1 MKIKDIVTFVSK
13 SITPQKGVT
22 YNLYS
27 LPSFDDGKT
36 FEVLDGADIQSNKYE
51 VPNKCILFNKLN
63 VRFKRVWRIDSQD
76 ENKIA
81 STEFLPLVV
90 DEDVVDFQYCYY
102 LLISDKITNY
112 LCGQNTNTSGSHK
125 RIDPDNFLNIE
136 IKLPKMSIQKQI
148 GKTLSALDHK
158 IVLNKQINDNLEAMA
173 KQLYD
178 YWFVQFDFPNEE
190 GKPYKSS
197 GGAMVW
203 NDKLKRE
210 IPQGWSGVSLKDLAL
225 TSRNAIT
232 PVENEVYQ
240 HFSIP
245 SFDACGSYSL
255 DNGSDIKSDKFV
267 LQKGQLLVSKLNPWF
282 NRVVWVPKGTNMIG
296 STEFVVLNPNN
307 ESESGYIYSVIKSP
321 KFIAYCSQ
329 AATGTSHS
337 QRRVSPDVLMAFK
350 VGYEQ
355 GVVQKYGCLIEK
367 IQKQQAELLSEIAI
381 LTKQRDELL
390 PLLMNGQATVNYH
403 LSASFLSSLILYR
416 DQYKFCPMKE
426 TIIQTVLDG
435 MRAVLT
441 ENQLELLNDVTQK
454 ALSECEITPKLAEE
468 EQRNKENAELLGTFI
483 SSKKVEGCSDKT
495 IHYYKS
501 SIEKLIATVKKNVC
515 DISTNDIRCYLAE
528 QQEQRGLS
536 KVTIDNLRRI
546 YSSFFSWLED
556 EDYITKS
563 PVRRIHKVRT
573 DALVKEVLTDENIEV
588 LRDSCQELRDIAMID
603 LLLSTGMRVGELVKI
618 NREDIDFQERQCVV
632 FGKGNKERE
641 VYFNARTKIHLKKY
655 LEQRTDTNPALFVSL
670 HEPHT
675 RLTIS
680 GVEVRLRQLG
690 KKVNLHKVHPHKFRR
705 TLATMAIDKGMPI
718 EQVQNM
724 LGHVKIDTTLHY
736 AMVNQ
741 TNVKIAH
748 RKFLS

>member
-1 MKIKDIVTFVSK
+1 MYFLVQSYDRMS
-13 SITPQKGVT
+13 G
-22 YNLYS
+22 
-27 LPSFDDGKT
+27 GEKT
-36 FEVLDGADIQSNKYE
+36 
-51 VPNKCILFNKLN
+51 
-63 VRFKRVWRIDSQD
+63 
-76 ENKIA
+76 
-81 STEFLPLVV
+81 
-90 DEDVVDFQYCYY
+90 
-102 LLISDKITNY
+102 
-112 LCGQNTNTSGSHK
+112 
-125 RIDPDNFLNIE
+125 
-136 IKLPKMSIQKQI
+136 
-148 GKTLSALDHK
+148 
-158 IVLNKQINDNLEAMA
+158 INDNLEAIA

-178 YWFVQFDFPNEE
+178 YWFVQFDFPNEDD
-190 GKPYKSS
+190 KPYKSS

-210 IPQGWSGVSLKDLAL
+210 IPQGWSNGVLSDVANITMGQSPDGSSYNEDGEGIIFYQGSTDFGLRFPDIRQYTTSPSRYANKGDILMSVRAPVGAL
-225 TSRNAIT
+225 NIANNDCCIGRGLSAL
-232 PVENEVYQ
+232 
-240 HFSIP
+240 S
-245 SFDACGSYSL
+245 
-255 DNGSDIKSDKFV
+255 
-267 LQKGQLLVSKLNPWF
+267 SK
-282 NRVVWVPKGTNMIG
+282 IG
-296 STEFVVLNPNN
+296 SMTHLYYLMNDFRLKFEGMNSAGTTFGSITKDELFSLPVIIPTK
-307 ESESGYIYSVIKSP
+307 SVISE
-321 KFIAYCSQ
+321 F
-329 AATGTSHS
+329 
-337 QRRVSPDVLMAFK
+337 
-350 VGYEQ
+350 EQ
-355 GVVQKYGCLIEK
+355 VCEPIFD
-367 IQKQQAELLSEIAI
+367 KQMIIGEEINA

-403 LSASFLSSLILYR
+403 LSVLFFSSLILYR
-416 DQYKFCPMKE
+416 DQYKFYDMKE
-426 TIIQTVLDG
+426 TIIQAVLDG

-441 ENQLELLNDVTQK
+441 DNQLELLTDVARK
-454 ALSECEITPKLAEE
+454 ALSECEITPKATEE
-468 EQRNKENAELLGTFI
+468 EQRNKENAELLGAFI

-515 DISTNDIRCYLAE
+515 DIGTNDIRCYLAD

-655 LEQRTDTNPALFVSL
+655 LEQRTDTNSALFVSL

-690 KKVNLHKVHPHKFRR
+690 KKVNLNKVHPHKFRR

-718 EQVQNM
+718 EQVQKM

-748 RKFLS
+748 RKFLN

>member
-1 MKIKDIVTFVSK
+1 
-13 SITPQKGVT
+13 
-22 YNLYS
+22 
-27 LPSFDDGKT
+27 
-36 FEVLDGADIQSNKYE
+36 
-51 VPNKCILFNKLN
+51 
-63 VRFKRVWRIDSQD
+63 
-76 ENKIA
+76 
-81 STEFLPLVV
+81 
-90 DEDVVDFQYCYY
+90 
-102 LLISDKITNY
+102 
-112 LCGQNTNTSGSHK
+112 
-125 RIDPDNFLNIE
+125 
-136 IKLPKMSIQKQI
+136 
-148 GKTLSALDHK
+148 
-158 IVLNKQINDNLEAMA
+158 
-173 KQLYD
+173 
-178 YWFVQFDFPNEE
+178 
-190 GKPYKSS
+190 
-197 GGAMVW
+197 MVW

-210 IPQGWSGVSLKDLAL
+210 IPQGWSNGVLSDVANITMGQSPDGSSYNEDGEGIIFYQGSTDFGLRFPDIRQYTTSPSRYANKGDILMSVRAPVGAL
-225 TSRNAIT
+225 NIANNDCCIGRGLSAL
-232 PVENEVYQ
+232 
-240 HFSIP
+240 S
-245 SFDACGSYSL
+245 
-255 DNGSDIKSDKFV
+255 
-267 LQKGQLLVSKLNPWF
+267 SK
-282 NRVVWVPKGTNMIG
+282 IG
-296 STEFVVLNPNN
+296 SMTHLYYLMNDFRLKFEGMNSAGTTFGSITKDELFSLPVIIPTK
-307 ESESGYIYSVIKSP
+307 SVISE
-321 KFIAYCSQ
+321 F
-329 AATGTSHS
+329 
-337 QRRVSPDVLMAFK
+337 
-350 VGYEQ
+350 EQ
-355 GVVQKYGCLIEK
+355 VCEPIFD
-367 IQKQQAELLSEIAI
+367 KQMIIGEEINA

-403 LSASFLSSLILYR
+403 LSVLFLSFLILYR
-416 DQYKFCPMKE
+416 DQYKFYDMKE
-426 TIIQTVLDG
+426 TIIQAVLDG

-441 ENQLELLNDVTQK
+441 ENQLDMLTDVTRK
-454 ALSECEITPKLAEE
+454 ALSECEITPKATEE
-468 EQRNKENAELLGTFI
+468 EQRNKENVELLGAFI

-515 DISTNDIRCYLAE
+515 DIATNDIRCYLAE

-536 KVTIDNLRRI
+536 RVTIDNLRRI

-690 KKVNLHKVHPHKFRR
+690 KRVNLNKVHPHKFRR

-718 EQVQNM
+718 EQVQKM

-748 RKFLS
+748 RKFLN